1 MTNLVD
7 LDGRGAEDAA
17 ATAGQLRLQPLH
29 LGGRGRGRA
38 RGGRGQGRDQ
48 EGGTGD
54 VLQLL
59 LKLGLT
65 KNNTGI
71 RSGKGFNIYI

>member
-7 LDGRGAEDAA
+7 LDGRGAEDAT

-29 LGGRGRGRA
+29 RGGRGRGRS
-38 RGGRGQGRDQ
+38 REGRGQGGDQ
-48 EGGTGD
+48 EGGAGY

-59 LKLGLT
+59 LKLGLN
-65 KNNTGI
+65 KIKGI
-71 RSGKGFNIYI
+71 MVRKRM